1 MPAPTMQAIVKA
13 EPKPGAEYQRVAV
26 PEIGALDISP
36 LISDRIPLSDFQHGM
51 ELLLS
56 GNACKV
62 LMYPN
67 GLP

>member
-1 MPAPTMQAIVKA
+1 MMATDWWIA
-13 EPKPGAEYQRVAV
+13 RTSDL
-26 PEIGALDISP
+26 AL
-36 LISDRIPLSDFQHGM
+36 LAGFEHGM

-56 GNACKV
+56 GNASKV